1 MNDKSTKALLIE
13 DNEDDALIVRE
24 ILAGAKG
31 ARFDLTWADRL
42 SVGLERLAEGGI
54 NVILLDL
61 SLPDSQGLDT
71 CTAIHAQ
78 APDVPIVVLTGREDT
93 GLAVQAVQAGAQ
105 DYLVKGQIDNNLLV
119 RAMRYAIERQQL
131 LVELEQKT
139 QELLQ
144 ASETR
149 FRTIIEKNADG
160 IVIVDGNGLVC
171 FVNPAA
177 ESLFGRQAEEFLG
190 ESLGLP
196 VVAGETTEIDIIRR
210 GGETA
215 TAEMRVVETM
225 WEGESAYLASLHDI
239 TERKRAEEQLRYQAA
254 LLANVN
260 DAIVASDAQYRLTA
274 WNAAAESL
282 YGWKAEQVLGQLGL
296 DITQTEYPDM
306 DKAEML
312 RIIAEID
319 RWRGEV
325 TQARKDGTRIPVEI
339 SSMVLRDESG
349 QITGYVSVNR
359 DITERKRAE
368 KKIRELAKFPSENPN
383 PVLRIAKDGTILHVN
398 KAGLPLLNAWG
409 CQVGRPLPDD
419 WRKFSLDVLSSG
431 LRKDTEAEYED
442 RILSLTFAP
451 VVDAGYVNVYGL
463 DITARKRAEEE
474 RLRLFQETQA
484 HAERMV
490 RLASVSEV
498 LNRLFTVREVV
509 APIGQGALALSG
521 ADRAAVYLRHPD
533 DTITCPWSQG
543 LSPAYLEQ
551 VTARVLEMPGGRLLE
566 SPELVLI
573 PDVEDLPEGAPLRG
587 LARAEGYRAAGLWP
601 LVYEGRVI
609 AAVGCYYD
617 APRTWS
623 VAGQEVR
630 EAFARQAAVALENAR
645 LFEAEQTRSQE
656 LDALYGLS
664 RQLVATDDMKTVL
677 STVAH
682 HAVETVHATFC
693 RILILEEDGAF
704 VCRAA
709 CPVRVL
715 ERDPSVDS
723 GHRLGVRR
731 PEPELAW
738 PAYQQALSQT
748 EPLVLRQ
755 GDPAL
760 SAEKHQALLL
770 DLAQTLCLVPLRV
783 GGEAIGVLTLGEARS
798 AAREAFDADK
808 LRLVTSIA
816 AMTASAI
823 NRAGLFEQL
832 ERRVSELAIL
842 YEMDRR
848 MAASLHV
855 RDILDFAV
863 QSIPRVIGA
872 EACSLLLWDEWEKAL
887 IVRAGE
893 GWPGVGVGKARYR
906 QGEGLVGRVFLERRA
921 ANVPDVSADPRW
933 KSKYGED
940 EKLPSGRARCALAVP
955 LILGEKTLGVLNVVN
970 KIPLPSPVGTEG
982 PGVSAFTEADEAILT
997 SVASQMAVALENA
1010 RLYEDLRDLSIATIR
1025 SLATAIDARDPYT
1038 RGHSEGVTRL
1048 AVQLA
1053 RELGWDEADLEML
1066 EFAALLHDVGKIA
1079 VPDAILRKPGPLTSE
1094 EWDVMHRHPY
1104 YSRQI
1109 VAPVEPLRR
1118 LTPWIYHHHERW
1130 DGTGYPD
1137 GLKGEAIPLA
1147 ARIIAVADVWDALR
1161 SDRPYRKAWPEKKA
1175 LEYIREQAGQ
1185 HFDPQVVEVFL
1196 RVSGNET
1203 GTAGTGGTGENKD
1216 A

>member
-13 DNEDDALIVRE
+13 DNEDDALIIQEMLSRV
-24 ILAGAKG
+24 KG
-31 ARFDLTWADRL
+31 DGFDLEWANRL
-42 SVGLERLAEGGI
+42 STGLERLAEGGI
-54 NVILLDL
+54 DVVLLDL
-61 SLPDSQGLDT
+61 GLPDSQGLRT
-71 CTAIHAQ
+71 LSKVNAQ
-78 APDVPIVVLTGREDT
+78 APEVPAVVMT
-93 GLAVQAVQAGAQ
+93 GLADETLAVEAVRVGAQ
-105 DYLVKGQIDNNLLV
+105 DYLTKGQVDGNLLA
-119 RAMRYAIERQQL
+119 RSLRHAIERHRMQA
-131 LVELEQKT
+131 ELEQRA
-139 QELLQ
+139 QELQ

-149 FRTIIEKNADG
+149 LRTIIEKAADS
-160 IVIVDGNGLVC
+160 IIIVDGNGMVR

-239 TERKRAEEQLRYQAA
+239 TERKRAEE
-254 LLANVN
+254 
-260 DAIVASDAQYRLTA
+260 
-274 WNAAAESL
+274 
-282 YGWKAEQVLGQLGL
+282 
-296 DITQTEYPDM
+296 
-306 DKAEML
+306 
-312 RIIAEID
+312 
-319 RWRGEV
+319 
-325 TQARKDGTRIPVEI
+325 
-339 SSMVLRDESG
+339 
-349 QITGYVSVNR
+349 
-359 DITERKRAE
+359 
-368 KKIRELAKFPSENPN
+368 KIRELAKFPSENPS

-463 DITARKRAEEE
+463 DITARKQAEEE

-783 GGEAIGVLTLGEARS
+783 GGEAIGVLALGEARS
-798 AAREAFDADK
+798 EAREAFDADK

>member
-1 MNDKSTKALLIE
+1 MNDKSTTALLIE
-13 DNEDDALIVRE
+13 DNEDDALIIRE
-24 ILAGAKG
+24 MLSRAKG
-31 ARFDLTWADRL
+31 DRFDLEWSNRL
-42 SVGLERLAEGGI
+42 STGLERLAEGGI
-54 NVILLDL
+54 DVVLLDL
-61 SLPDSQGLDT
+61 GLPDSQGLRT
-71 CTAIHAQ
+71 LSKVNAQ
-78 APDVPIVVLTGREDT
+78 APEVPAVVMT
-93 GLAVQAVQAGAQ
+93 GLADETLAVEAVRVGAQ
-105 DYLVKGQIDNNLLV
+105 DYLTKGQVDGNLLA
-119 RAMRYAIERQQL
+119 RSLRHAIERHRMQA
-131 LVELEQKT
+131 ELEQRA
-139 QELLQ
+139 QELQ

-149 FRTIIEKNADG
+149 LRTIIEKAADS
-160 IVIVDGNGLVC
+160 IIIVDGNGMVR

-239 TERKRAEEQLRYQAA
+239 TERKRAEE
-254 LLANVN
+254 
-260 DAIVASDAQYRLTA
+260 
-274 WNAAAESL
+274 
-282 YGWKAEQVLGQLGL
+282 
-296 DITQTEYPDM
+296 
-306 DKAEML
+306 
-312 RIIAEID
+312 
-319 RWRGEV
+319 
-325 TQARKDGTRIPVEI
+325 
-339 SSMVLRDESG
+339 
-349 QITGYVSVNR
+349 
-359 DITERKRAE
+359 
-368 KKIRELAKFPSENPN
+368 KIRELAKFPSENPS

-551 VTARVLEMPGGRLLE
+551 VTARVWEMPVGRLLE
-566 SPELVLI
+566 SPKPVLI
-573 PDVEDLPEGAPLRG
+573 SDVEDLPEGAPLRG

-664 RQLVATDDMKTVL
+664 RQLVATDDMETVL

-682 HAVETVHATFC
+682 HAVEAVHATFC

-715 ERDPSVDS
+715 DRDPSVNS

-738 PAYQQALSQT
+738 PAYQRALSQT

-770 DLAQTLCLVPLRV
+770 DLAQSLCLTPLRV
-783 GGEAIGVLTLGEARS
+783 GDQSIGVLALGEARS

-982 PGVSAFTEADEAILT
+982 PEVGVFTEADEAILT

-1010 RLYEDLRDLSIATIR
+1010 RLYEDVRDLSIATIR

-1161 SDRPYRKAWPEKKA
+1161 SDRPYRKAWPEEKA

>member
-1 MNDKSTKALLIE
+1 MNDKSTTALLIE
-13 DNEDDALIVRE
+13 DNEDDALIIRE
-24 ILAGAKG
+24 MLSRAKG
-31 ARFDLTWADRL
+31 DRFDLEWSNRL
-42 SVGLERLAEGGI
+42 STGLERLAEGGI
-54 NVILLDL
+54 DVVLLDL
-61 SLPDSQGLDT
+61 GLPDSQGLRT
-71 CTAIHAQ
+71 LSKVNAQ
-78 APDVPIVVLTGREDT
+78 APEVPAVVMT
-93 GLAVQAVQAGAQ
+93 GLADETLAVEAVRVGAQ
-105 DYLVKGQIDNNLLV
+105 DYLTKGQVDGNLLA
-119 RAMRYAIERQQL
+119 RSLRHAIERHRMQA
-131 LVELEQKT
+131 ELEQRA
-139 QELLQ
+139 QELQ

-149 FRTIIEKNADG
+149 LRTIIEKAADS
-160 IVIVDGNGLVC
+160 IIIVDGNGMVR

-239 TERKRAEEQLRYQAA
+239 TERKRAEE
-254 LLANVN
+254 
-260 DAIVASDAQYRLTA
+260 
-274 WNAAAESL
+274 
-282 YGWKAEQVLGQLGL
+282 
-296 DITQTEYPDM
+296 
-306 DKAEML
+306 
-312 RIIAEID
+312 
-319 RWRGEV
+319 
-325 TQARKDGTRIPVEI
+325 
-339 SSMVLRDESG
+339 
-349 QITGYVSVNR
+349 
-359 DITERKRAE
+359 
-368 KKIRELAKFPSENPN
+368 KIRELAKFPSENPS

-463 DITARKRAEEE
+463 DITARKQAEEE

-783 GGEAIGVLTLGEARS
+783 GGEAIGVLALGEARS
-798 AAREAFDADK
+798 EAREAFDADK

>member
-1 MNDKSTKALLIE
+1 MNDKSTTALLIE
-13 DNEDDALIVRE
+13 DNEDDALIIRE
-24 ILAGAKG
+24 MLSRAKG
-31 ARFDLTWADRL
+31 DRFDLEWSNRL
-42 SVGLERLAEGGI
+42 STGLERLAEGGI
-54 NVILLDL
+54 DVVLLDL
-61 SLPDSQGLDT
+61 GLPDSQGLRT
-71 CTAIHAQ
+71 LSKVNAQ
-78 APDVPIVVLTGREDT
+78 APEVPAVVMT
-93 GLAVQAVQAGAQ
+93 GLADETLAVEAVRVGAQ
-105 DYLVKGQIDNNLLV
+105 DYLTKGQVDGNLLA
-119 RAMRYAIERQQL
+119 RSLRHAIERHRMQA
-131 LVELEQKT
+131 ELEQRA
-139 QELLQ
+139 QELQ

-149 FRTIIEKNADG
+149 LRTIIEKAADS
-160 IVIVDGNGLVC
+160 IIIVDGNGMVR

-239 TERKRAEEQLRYQAA
+239 TERKRAEE
-254 LLANVN
+254 
-260 DAIVASDAQYRLTA
+260 
-274 WNAAAESL
+274 
-282 YGWKAEQVLGQLGL
+282 
-296 DITQTEYPDM
+296 
-306 DKAEML
+306 
-312 RIIAEID
+312 
-319 RWRGEV
+319 
-325 TQARKDGTRIPVEI
+325 
-339 SSMVLRDESG
+339 
-349 QITGYVSVNR
+349 
-359 DITERKRAE
+359 
-368 KKIRELAKFPSENPN
+368 KIRELAKFPSENPS

-463 DITARKRAEEE
+463 DITARKQAEEE

-623 VAGQEVR
+623 AAGQEVR

-783 GGEAIGVLTLGEARS
+783 GGEAIGVLALGEARS
-798 AAREAFDADK
+798 EAREAFDADK